1 MPEDLHLERLQK
13 QIPAL
18 HATLN
23 AEGTITSVR
32 GDDYV
37 QLLANANAVQ
47 YLYDGYIDIQ
57 GWTSMQDATFYPQM
71 CVLQRACHYGLTG
84 ATDGSDFMYDLLFVL
99 PRELTSSEIT
109 KLQSLSIPS
118 FISGVQTAYYDANG
132 VDLQHLLFG
141 QWNTVAT
148 NDTMNPLCHIIDSD
162 KFGSG
167 EPTLANR
174 LWVYR
179 FCYLQRANA
188 TGFTFPPLNLF
199 IEGAFG
205 KEGNREYME
214 RLRRTFVLASDLE

>member
-1 MPEDLHLERLQK
+1 MMPEDLHLERLQK

-18 HATLN
+18 CGTVTGGVAT
-23 AEGTITSVR
+23 VK

-37 QLLANANAVQ
+37 QLSNVGGVIQ

-57 GWTSMQDATFYPQM
+57 GWTTMRDNTFYPQM
-71 CVLQRACHYGLTG
+71 SVVQRSSQYGMSAAENGL
-84 ATDGSDFMYDLLFVL
+84 DSMYDLLFIL
-99 PRELTSSEIT
+99 PRQLTSEEIT
-109 KLQSLSIPS
+109 KMQAISIPG
-118 FISGVQTAYYDANG
+118 FISGTLPAYYESNG
-132 VDLQHLLFG
+132 VDLQHLMFG
-141 QWNTVAT
+141 QWNLAAT
-148 NDTMNPLCHIIDSD
+148 NSTQAPLCNVIDSD

-179 FCYLQRANA
+179 FCSLQQTNA

-214 RLRRTFVLASDLE
+214 RLRRTFVLAADLE

>member
-18 HATLN
+18 CGTVSGGAAT
-23 AEGTITSVR
+23 AK

-37 QLLANANAVQ
+37 QLVNTGGVIQ

-57 GWTSMQDATFYPQM
+57 GWTTMQDNTFYPQM
-71 CVLQRACHYGLTG
+71 CVIQRACQYGLS
-84 ATDGSDFMYDLLFVL
+84 AAENGSDSMYDLVFVL

-118 FISGVQTAYYDANG
+118 FLSGITPAYYDSNG
-132 VDLQHLLFG
+132 VDLQHLMFG
-141 QWNTVAT
+141 QWNLAAT
-148 NDTMNPLCHIIDSD
+148 NSTMNPLCHIIDSD

-179 FCYLQRANA
+179 FCYLQQANA
-188 TGFTFPPLNLF
+188 TGFVFPPLNLF